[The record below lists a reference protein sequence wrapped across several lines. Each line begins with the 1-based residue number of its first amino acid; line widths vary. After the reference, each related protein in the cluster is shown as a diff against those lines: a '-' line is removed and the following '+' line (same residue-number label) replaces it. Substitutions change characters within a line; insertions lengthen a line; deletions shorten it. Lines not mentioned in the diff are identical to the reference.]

1 MTDWSSKPA
10 VYKIVGT
17 RSPVDLLESIDW
29 TYDYELERFRVPTR
43 GTIVWLPRGCFDR
56 LAESYG
62 VSHLAEQVL
71 AYIDTDQP
79 WGYRHNKWMHKE
91 QRDD

>member
-1 MTDWSSKPA
+1 MTDWTNKPA

-17 RSPVDLLESIDW
+17 MSPVDLLESIDW
-29 TYDYELERFRVPTR
+29 TYDYERERFRVPTR
-43 GTIVWLPRGCFDR
+43 DTIVWLARSDLIR
-56 LAESYG
+56 EAERFG
-62 VSHLAEQVL
+62 VSHLAEHVL

-91 QRDD
+91 MGDD